1 MAKNSGGN
9 NAAKQVAYLWAR
21 TMGGESAVKLL
32 RKLGYLDQCIE
43 YACESLQFD
52 FAFEL
57 AKGSPPSKVQ
67 EIHYKHAMALEDDG
81 KFPDAEE
88 AFIRAGK
95 PREAVLM

>member
-43 YACESLQFD
+43 YACESLQVRHHTR
-52 FAFEL
+52 
-57 AKGSPPSKVQ
+57 GPTGRMPT
-67 EIHYKHAMALEDDG
+67 YALLRPVG
-81 KFPDAEE
+81 PLPLLVCWFYYRYCNVK
-88 AFIRAGK
+88 
-95 PREAVLM
+95 

>member
-1 MAKNSGGN
+1 MRNDPSH
-9 NAAKQVAYLWAR
+9 YPLP
-21 TMGGESAVKLL
+21 LF
-32 RKLGYLDQCIE
+32 
-43 YACESLQFD
+43 QFD

-57 AKGSPPSKVQ
+57 AKGSPASKVN

-81 KFPDAEE
+81 KFPEAEE

>member
-43 YACESLQFD
+43 YACESLQVGRPP
-52 FAFEL
+52 L
-57 AKGSPPSKVQ
+57 AGV
-67 EIHYKHAMALEDDG
+67 
-81 KFPDAEE
+81 
-88 AFIRAGK
+88 
-95 PREAVLM
+95 